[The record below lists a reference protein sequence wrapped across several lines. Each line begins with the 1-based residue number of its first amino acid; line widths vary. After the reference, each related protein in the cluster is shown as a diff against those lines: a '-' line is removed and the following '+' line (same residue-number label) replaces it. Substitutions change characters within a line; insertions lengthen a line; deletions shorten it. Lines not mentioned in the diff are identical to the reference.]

1 MLIRVLRFNIK
12 LDLFNHFLL
21 EIFSRYFLHLK
32 RIQTKHVYWG
42 ILEVGLERPNRN
54 LHKDEDE
61 GNDRIEGR
69 ILEDIVRGG
78 TISGRIEP

>member
-1 MLIRVLRFNIK
+1 M
-12 LDLFNHFLL
+12 
-21 EIFSRYFLHLK
+21 
-32 RIQTKHVYWG
+32 
-42 ILEVGLERPNRN
+42 GLERPNRN